1 MVRDREDADLIADDS
16 VDDAKRETSRDETTF
31 PMTLRRAKAWV
42 LQEEPNGAL
51 ELREEGLR

>member
-16 VDDAKRETSRDETTF
+16 VDDAERETSRDETTF
-31 PMTLRRAKAWV
+31 PMTPRRAKARV